1 MHGIKYRFHLDNAV
15 EKHLRGCVYLIN
27 TMLKL
32 LTSHEYT
39 PLSSSGGLT
48 LISVI
53 RVLHVVQKRKILQ
66 NRNVNGYVISKL

>member
-1 MHGIKYRFHLDNAV
+1 
-15 EKHLRGCVYLIN
+15 VYLIN